1 MTPGPSAQGL
11 GVLKSG
17 LISVGSKRA
26 EEPDP
31 LDPEIIKR
39 FDNHFRYDNIADD
52 FYQDEDGDETHLQ
65 RILHWYQDYFG
76 SSSGGGASILLPI
89 GALRALR
96 RLTSFS
102 KGRAIVI
109 SGDKGNNNPEQ
120 FRGLMDPHIAVHGSF
135 SVRQSPTDRQ
145 PPQPQPPAPSS
156 PEEVTDSLAPR
167 ACCR

>member
-76 SSSGGGASILLPI
+76 SSSGGGASD
-89 GALRALR
+89 GA
-96 RLTSFS
+96 RLSRMS
-102 KGRAIVI
+102 
-109 SGDKGNNNPEQ
+109 
-120 FRGLMDPHIAVHGSF
+120 L
-135 SVRQSPTDRQ
+135 RQSSSSLTC
-145 PPQPQPPAPSS
+145 PA
-156 PEEVTDSLAPR
+156 R
-167 ACCR
+167 RK